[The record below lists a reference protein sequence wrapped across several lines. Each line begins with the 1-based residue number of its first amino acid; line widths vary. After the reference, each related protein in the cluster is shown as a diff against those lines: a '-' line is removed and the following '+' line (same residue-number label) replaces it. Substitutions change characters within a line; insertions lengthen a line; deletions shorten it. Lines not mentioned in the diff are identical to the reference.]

1 MSKLKD
7 FLSENKNRVIM
18 LAAILV
24 TIVIIFVLVAVL
36 SGKNNTIKDG
46 IKNFVKNTEKSQEEE
61 SGIDATE
68 EITTLADEETIAMED
83 ATADQEVG
91 GIDDNVAENEV
102 QKADE
107 FPYLIK
113 VNRVQ
118 NCITVYKKD
127 KDGEY
132 TVPYRA
138 IICSTGKYVG
148 DTPLGEFTTLRS
160 YEWLLMVDGSYGQ
173 FAYRYYGSI
182 LFHSVPYFSKN
193 KGDLEYKQFNK
204 LGEAASLGC
213 VRVCVRDAIWLI
225 ENCPVGT
232 QVVVYDD
239 ETSPGPLG
247 KPEMIKIPEDSPNR
261 GWDPTDPDPENPWN
275 SCKPEITVDSTVSI
289 AVNKYSMDT
298 IVERLGATA
307 TDTCGNDI
315 TDRIKAGGSV
325 NFNKLGKNTLVLTVK
340 DAIGKTDTK
349 IITVVVENTEVTTAK
364 PTTTKKPI
372 QPSTVE
378 DTTLPEEMTTLPEE
392 ETTGQEQSSTEQ
404 STTQEQPTQAQPTQA
419 QPTQVQP
426 TQEQPTQAPTTRR
439 TVTLKMGSS
448 IRVAAGKYNTAKEIA
463 KAVGCSAVYSD
474 GTTISDASEY
484 VAVSSGS
491 YNLNKE
497 GQYTITY
504 RYTDG
509 SGITS
514 QDVSVSVQVYV
525 NPVSLTAVKSS
536 IEVTAGEYQKVTDIF
551 SKMGLAAVDSRGKS
565 ISNAASQVS
574 YSQPV
579 DINTPGTYLLT
590 LTLTDS
596 YGVSSNELKV
606 SIIVKADSNQP

>member
-36 SGKNNTIKDG
+36 SGKNNMIKDG

-61 SGIDATE
+61 SDIDATE

-392 ETTGQEQSSTEQ
+392 ETTSQEQSSTEQ
-404 STTQEQPTQAQPTQA
+404 STTQA
-419 QPTQVQP
+419 
-426 TQEQPTQAPTTRR
+426 QPTQAPTTRR

-448 IRVAAGKYNTAKEIA
+448 IRVAAGKYSTAKEIA

-565 ISNAASQVS
+565 MSNAASQVS

-579 DINTPGTYLLT
+579 DINTPGTYSLT